1 MAKNIADLTGARAGR
16 APIKTNGN
24 HARAA
29 KGLRFGRH
37 FTPPGSHAYDLVE
50 WERRTAAIT
59 GEKGQVIF
67 EQKDVEVPRSWSQ
80 LAINVVAQKYFH
92 GSAGSPERETSVRQI
107 IDRVVETLARWG
119 REGGYFAGEED
130 AQNWSEELR
139 YLLVTQHASFNS
151 PVWFNIGVPGRA
163 QQGSA
168 CFINSVQDSMESIL
182 DLVKT
187 EGMLFKFGSGTGTN
201 LSVLRSSKEQLS
213 GGGTASGPVSFM
225 KGYDSFAGSIKS
237 GGTTRRAA
245 KMVILNA
252 DHPDILDFIRCK
264 AEEEKKAW
272 ALIEAG
278 YNVGFNVPGGAY
290 DSVQFQNANHSVRV
304 SDDFMQAVA
313 DDKEWKTKAIVDGRV
328 IDKYKA
334 RDLWRDIADAAWIC
348 GDPGLQFDS
357 TIQDWNVV
365 PNTGRINAT
374 NPCSEFV
381 FLDDTACNLLSLNLM
396 KFQTD
401 AGKFDVER
409 YRHAIDVC
417 FTGQEIIVSNASYPT
432 PAIAK
437 NSEALRP
444 LGLGY
449 ANLGALLMSMGLAY
463 DSEEGGRFA
472 GALTAI
478 MTGRAFAQSARM
490 AQVKGP
496 FSEYAKNREPMLR
509 VMEKHRQAAH
519 QLSTSPE
526 SADVVDAARETWD
539 EAVKL
544 GRQHGYRN
552 AQATVLAPTGCLVGD
567 SLVLTDRGLVRLR
580 GLGDPDGD
588 KWQVLDA
595 EVATDQGPRKAT
607 KFFVNG
613 AEPVVTVETSRGY
626 RIQGTTTHRI
636 KVVDGDGRWT
646 WRRLSD
652 IRGGDRV
659 PMMLGGMVGEPAE
672 VQLPPL
678 PDAYWTS
685 DQHTFVP
692 RRMTSDLAEFIGY
705 FMGDGS
711 LHARG
716 IRVCVT
722 SADRDVV
729 ERLTGLGE
737 SLFGLKAA
745 VTEKTGYAEVAFNS
759 VRLVLWWEACGFAK
773 RPPAAE
779 HRGKGYL
786 AHVPDAVLHT
796 NDPAV
801 YGAFVR
807 GLFEADGT
815 VSSGYVSF
823 TTITEQFSR
832 DVQAILL
839 ALGFVTTRKV
849 DAPTTGSWGSS
860 PRYVLR
866 LLNQSVSGLFG
877 KTVGFIS
884 KRKLALVAPVNH
896 PQAARYDHIPL
907 SQEML
912 NRLVPDNNRLR
923 KVLMMSVRRH
933 GAVSRRSA
941 TELLERTGSVE
952 LKQILSFFY
961 DSVEKAALGE
971 EQLTYDL
978 SVPDNVTYVANGF
991 VSHNTIG
998 LMMDC
1003 DTTGIEPD
1011 LALVKYKKLVGGGL
1025 LKIVNTTVPA
1035 ALRKLG
1041 YDELKVKEIVEYI
1054 DENDTIEGAPHL
1066 MEEHLKVFDCA
1077 FKPVNGAR
1085 SIAPMGHVRMMAAVQ
1100 PFISGSMSK
1109 TVNLPTDAT
1118 VADIEQTYMESWKLG
1133 LKCIAIYRDGCKR
1146 SQPLSTSLDKEKKA
1160 AVPGEVEYRAMRR
1173 KLPDERKAVTH
1184 KFDIQGHEGYL
1195 TVGLFDDGTP
1205 GELFVTMA
1213 KEGSTISGLMDAFA
1227 TQTSYALQFGVPL
1240 KFMVDKFSHMRFEPS
1255 GFTKN
1260 KEIPIAK
1267 SIVDYIF
1274 RWMASHFLPVEEQ
1287 DEAGIIRRDPAPAE
1301 PAPAPARADNAKPA
1315 STPTELKVI
1324 ASPTTNGNGG
1334 GGVQKIAFIN
1344 TDAPA
1349 CPDCGA
1355 ITVRSGSCYKC
1366 LNCGATTGCS

>member
-1 MAKNIADLTGARAGR
+1 MIEGGVFQEMAKNAADLSTGAR
-16 APIKTNGN
+16 KNGN
-24 HARAA
+24 HKNGTA
-29 KGLRFGRH
+29 KPGLRFGRY
-37 FTPPGSHAYDLVE
+37 FTPGDSHAYDLIE

-59 GEKGQVIF
+59 GEKGQLIF

-80 LAINVVAQKYFH
+80 LAINVVAQKYFR
-92 GSAGSPERETSVRQI
+92 GGAGTPERETSVRQL
-107 IDRVVETLARWG
+107 IDRVVETLKKWG
-119 REGGYFAGEED
+119 LEGAYFATDED
-130 AQNWSEELR
+130 AENWAQELR

-151 PVWFNIGVPGRA
+151 PVWFNLGVPNRA

-182 DLVKT
+182 ELVKT

-252 DHPDILDFIRCK
+252 DHPDILDFIHSK
-264 AEEEKKAW
+264 ADEEKKAW

-304 SDDFMQAVA
+304 TDEFMQAVV
-313 DDKEWKTKAIVDGRV
+313 DDKQWTTKAVVDGRV
-328 IDKYKA
+328 IDTYKA
-334 RDLWRDIADAAWIC
+334 RDVWKDIAEAAWVC

-401 AGKFDVER
+401 DGKVDVDR
-409 YRHAIDVC
+409 LRRAVDIC

-463 DSEEGGRFA
+463 DSDEGRRFA
-472 GALTAI
+472 GAITAI

-519 QLSTSPE
+519 QLPTSPE
-526 SADVVDAARETWD
+526 SAEVVDAARETWD
-539 EAVKL
+539 DAVKL
-544 GRQHGYRN
+544 GRLHGYRN
-552 AQATVLAPTGCLVGD
+552 AQATVLAPTG
-567 SLVLTDRGLVRLR
+567 
-580 GLGDPDGD
+580 
-588 KWQVLDA
+588 
-595 EVATDQGPRKAT
+595 
-607 KFFVNG
+607 
-613 AEPVVTVETSRGY
+613 
-626 RIQGTTTHRI
+626 
-636 KVVDGDGRWT
+636 
-646 WRRLSD
+646 
-652 IRGGDRV
+652 
-659 PMMLGGMVGEPAE
+659 
-672 VQLPPL
+672 
-678 PDAYWTS
+678 
-685 DQHTFVP
+685 
-692 RRMTSDLAEFIGY
+692 
-705 FMGDGS
+705 
-711 LHARG
+711 
-716 IRVCVT
+716 
-722 SADRDVV
+722 
-729 ERLTGLGE
+729 
-737 SLFGLKAA
+737 
-745 VTEKTGYAEVAFNS
+745 
-759 VRLVLWWEACGFAK
+759 
-773 RPPAAE
+773 
-779 HRGKGYL
+779 
-786 AHVPDAVLHT
+786 
-796 NDPAV
+796 
-801 YGAFVR
+801 
-807 GLFEADGT
+807 
-815 VSSGYVSF
+815 
-823 TTITEQFSR
+823 
-832 DVQAILL
+832 
-839 ALGFVTTRKV
+839 
-849 DAPTTGSWGSS
+849 
-860 PRYVLR
+860 
-866 LLNQSVSGLFG
+866 
-877 KTVGFIS
+877 
-884 KRKLALVAPVNH
+884 
-896 PQAARYDHIPL
+896 
-907 SQEML
+907 
-912 NRLVPDNNRLR
+912 
-923 KVLMMSVRRH
+923 
-933 GAVSRRSA
+933 
-941 TELLERTGSVE
+941 
-952 LKQILSFFY
+952 
-961 DSVEKAALGE
+961 
-971 EQLTYDL
+971 
-978 SVPDNVTYVANGF
+978 
-991 VSHNTIG
+991 TIG

-1025 LKIVNTTVPA
+1025 LKIVNGTVPA

-1041 YDELKVKEIVEYI
+1041 YDSKEVKDIVEYI
-1054 DENDTIEGAPHL
+1054 DENDTIEGAPL
-1066 MEEHLKVFDCA
+1066 LQEDHLKVFDCA
-1077 FKPVNGAR
+1077 FKPVKGMR

-1109 TVNLPTDAT
+1109 TVNLPTEAT
-1118 VADIEQTYMESWKLG
+1118 IEDIQQTYLESWKLG

-1146 SQPLSTSLDKEKKA
+1146 SQPLSTSLAKEKKT
-1160 AVPGEVEYRAMRR
+1160 VEPAGPDYRAVRR
-1173 KLPDERKAVTH
+1173 RLSDERKSITH

-1195 TVGLFDDGTP
+1195 TVGMFEDGQP

-1287 DEAGIIRRDPAPAE
+1287 DEAGVVRRETPVATTPAPA
-1301 PAPAPARADNAKPA
+1301 
-1315 STPTELKVI
+1315 TPGVTPSSELKVI
-1324 ASPTTNGNGG
+1324 ATPANGI
-1334 GGVQKIAFIN
+1334 QKIAFIN

>member
-1 MAKNIADLTGARAGR
+1 MAKNLTDLTGPRAARTDKANGSQKGAAGR
-16 APIKTNGN
+16 
-24 HARAA
+24 
-29 KGLRFGRH
+29 GLRFGRY
-37 FTPPGSHAYDLVE
+37 FTPPGSHAYDLIE
-50 WERRTAAIT
+50 WERRTAGIT

-80 LAINVVAQKYFH
+80 LAINVVAQKYFR
-92 GSAGSPERETSVRQI
+92 GSPGSPERETSVRQI
-107 IDRVVETLARWG
+107 VDRVVDTLAAWG
-119 REGGYFAGEED
+119 RADGYFASED
-130 AQNWSEELR
+130 DAANWAEELR
-139 YLLVTQHASFNS
+139 FLLVTQHASFNS
-151 PVWFNIGVPGRA
+151 PVWFNIGVPGRS

-252 DHPDILDFIRCK
+252 DHPDVLDFIRCK

-304 SDDFMQAVA
+304 SDEFMQAVV
-313 DDKEWKTKAIVDGRV
+313 DDNKWETKAIVDGRV
-328 IDKYKA
+328 IDTYKA
-334 RDLWRDIADAAWIC
+334 RTMWREIADAAWIC
-348 GDPGLQFDS
+348 GDPGLQFDT
-357 TIQDWNVV
+357 TIQEWNVV

-396 KFQTD
+396 KFQSEE
-401 AGKFDVER
+401 GRVDVDR
-409 YRHAIDVC
+409 LRRAIDIC
-417 FTGQEIIVSNASYPT
+417 FTGQEILVSRASYPT

-463 DSEEGGRFA
+463 DSDEGRRFA
-472 GALTAI
+472 GGITAI

-496 FSEYAKNREPMLR
+496 FSEFAKNREPMLR
-509 VMEKHRQAAH
+509 VMEKHRQGAH

-526 SADVVDAARETWD
+526 SAEVVDAARETWD

-544 GRQHGYRN
+544 GRAHGYRN
-552 AQATVLAPTGCLVGD
+552 AQATVLAPTG
-567 SLVLTDRGLVRLR
+567 
-580 GLGDPDGD
+580 
-588 KWQVLDA
+588 
-595 EVATDQGPRKAT
+595 
-607 KFFVNG
+607 
-613 AEPVVTVETSRGY
+613 
-626 RIQGTTTHRI
+626 
-636 KVVDGDGRWT
+636 
-646 WRRLSD
+646 
-652 IRGGDRV
+652 
-659 PMMLGGMVGEPAE
+659 
-672 VQLPPL
+672 
-678 PDAYWTS
+678 
-685 DQHTFVP
+685 
-692 RRMTSDLAEFIGY
+692 
-705 FMGDGS
+705 
-711 LHARG
+711 
-716 IRVCVT
+716 
-722 SADRDVV
+722 
-729 ERLTGLGE
+729 
-737 SLFGLKAA
+737 
-745 VTEKTGYAEVAFNS
+745 
-759 VRLVLWWEACGFAK
+759 
-773 RPPAAE
+773 
-779 HRGKGYL
+779 
-786 AHVPDAVLHT
+786 
-796 NDPAV
+796 
-801 YGAFVR
+801 
-807 GLFEADGT
+807 
-815 VSSGYVSF
+815 
-823 TTITEQFSR
+823 
-832 DVQAILL
+832 
-839 ALGFVTTRKV
+839 
-849 DAPTTGSWGSS
+849 
-860 PRYVLR
+860 
-866 LLNQSVSGLFG
+866 
-877 KTVGFIS
+877 
-884 KRKLALVAPVNH
+884 
-896 PQAARYDHIPL
+896 
-907 SQEML
+907 
-912 NRLVPDNNRLR
+912 
-923 KVLMMSVRRH
+923 
-933 GAVSRRSA
+933 
-941 TELLERTGSVE
+941 
-952 LKQILSFFY
+952 
-961 DSVEKAALGE
+961 
-971 EQLTYDL
+971 
-978 SVPDNVTYVANGF
+978 
-991 VSHNTIG
+991 TIG

-1041 YDELKVKEIVEYI
+1041 YEEQMVKEIVEYI
-1054 DENDTIEGAPHL
+1054 DDNDTIEGAPHL
-1066 MEEHLKVFDCA
+1066 AEEDLKVFDCA
-1077 FKPVNGAR
+1077 FKPVKGMR

-1109 TVNLPTDAT
+1109 TVNLPSDAT
-1118 VADIEQTYMESWKLG
+1118 VEDIEQTYLESWKLG

-1146 SQPLSTSLDKEKKA
+1146 SQPLSTSMDKEKKA
-1160 AVPGEVEYRAMRR
+1160 VASAGQEVEYRAMRR

-1195 TVGLFDDGTP
+1195 TVGMFDDGTP

-1274 RWMASHFLPVEEQ
+1274 RWMASHFMPLDEQ
-1287 DEAGIIRRDPAPAE
+1287 DAVGIIRRDPVAA
-1301 PAPAPARADNAKPA
+1301 APAPTSAPLPAVEEKPTA
-1315 STPTELKVI
+1315 TELKVI
-1324 ASPTTNGNGG
+1324 AAPTTNGNGG
-1334 GGVQKIAFIN
+1334 HSSVQRIAFVN